1 MVICAKLTYFATVS
15 QANAIRVW
23 VDMHRL
29 KHNAFTGM
37 YHFSVHLAKALVAAE
52 DNDVAL
58 SFYTPTSH
66 HAFAGN
72 GVQYPI
78 HKGWHKWY
86 LPHQQYDVWH
96 VTTQLGR
103 YFPRSKHTKVVLTI
117 HDLNFLL
124 ESPHAVAR
132 NRKLLQG
139 IQQKIDKS
147 DCVVAISQFALAQ
160 IEKHLSL
167 TGKSTAVIYNGCN
180 RYDKPVVAPNHLP
193 QGKFLFSIS
202 SIEPR
207 KYFHTLMPL
216 LQRHEYDLLIA
227 GNTTHPYTQEVLQ
240 AAEAA
245 GVTHRLVLLG
255 CISENDK
262 HWYLQHCDAFVFPSQ
277 AEGFGLPVIEAM
289 QYGKP
294 CFLSTATCL
303 PEVGGNVAY
312 YFDSFE
318 PHAMQQVFDAG
329 MHDYITNHR
338 AIAIQQHAATYS
350 WDVAAQQYIALYK
363 QLAHA

>member
-1 MVICAKLTYFATVS
+1 MH
-15 QANAIRVW
+15 QANTISVW

-37 YHFSVHLAKALVAAE
+37 YHFSVHLAKALVAAQSKE
-52 DNDVAL
+52 IAL
-58 SFYTPTSH
+58 SFYTPPSH
-66 HAFAGN
+66 VAFAGN

-86 LPHQQYDVWH
+86 LPHQQYNVWH

-103 YFPRSKHTKVVLTI
+103 YFPHSKRTKVVLTI

-124 ESPHAVAR
+124 ESPNDVAR
-132 NRKLLQG
+132 NRKLLKG

-147 DCVVAISQFALAQ
+147 DCVVAISAFAMAQ
-160 IEKHLSL
+160 IQTHLSL

-180 RYDKPVVAPNHLP
+180 RYDKPVTPPGHLP

-216 LQRHEYDLLIA
+216 LQHSEYYLLIA
-227 GNTTHPYTQEVLQ
+227 GNTTHAYTQVVLQ
-240 AAEAA
+240 AAQAA
-245 GVTHRLVLLG
+245 GVANRLILLG

-262 HWYLQHCDAFVFPSQ
+262 YWYLQHCDAFVFPSQ

-303 PEVGGNVAY
+303 PEVGGAAAY

-318 PHAMQQVFDAG
+318 PDAMLQVFNAG
-329 MHDYITNHR
+329 MRDYTMNNR
-338 AIAIQQHAATYS
+338 ASSIQQHAAKYS
-350 WDVAAQQYIALYK
+350 WDIAAQQYIALYK